1 MKLAFHIVD
10 VFTDRPL
17 AGNQLA
23 VVLDADALSEV
34 QMQAIAREF
43 GFSETTFVL
52 RATERGTDCHVRI
65 FTPSRELPMAG
76 HPVVGTTLVLQR
88 VGRIGDDA
96 VLGLGVGPTPVEVD
110 RAGNAWMLQPKAR
123 FGPIVADRAGV
134 AAALGVEESDLR
146 SDLPLRSVSTG
157 NEFLMVPI
165 ASLDAMHRLAPDGG
179 RLAGVVPDTSHPAVY
194 CFSSQTEQPGVDAH
208 CRMFAPSFGIF
219 EDPATGSAA
228 GPLGVYLWSHV
239 HGEQSEWL
247 QLAFEQGV
255 EMGRP
260 SLIRVRVPP
269 DGSGPRVG
277 GAAAFVASGELDVP

>member
-1 MKLAFHIVD
+1 VKLAFHIVD

-17 AGNQLA
+17 TGNQLA
-23 VVLDADALSEV
+23 VVLDADPLSEP

-52 RATERGTDCHVRI
+52 RPDERGTDCRVRI

-88 VGRIGDDA
+88 AGRIGDDA
-96 VLGLGVGPTPVEVD
+96 VLGLGVGPTPVEID
-110 RAGNAWMLQPKAR
+110 RAGLAWMTQPKAR
-123 FGPIVADRAGV
+123 FGPIVANRAAL
-134 AAALGVEESDLR
+134 AAALGLEESDLR
-146 SDLPLRSVSTG
+146 SDLPLRPVSTG
-157 NEFLMVPI
+157 NEFLMVPVV
-165 ASLDAMHRLAPDGG
+165 SLEAMRRLAPD
-179 RLAGVVPDTSHPAVY
+179 AGSLPAVMPSTPHPAVY
-194 CFSSQTEQPGVDAH
+194 CFCFETEQPGVDVH

-247 QLAFEQGV
+247 QLVLEQGV

-277 GAAAFVASGELDVP
+277 GAAAFVASGELDLT